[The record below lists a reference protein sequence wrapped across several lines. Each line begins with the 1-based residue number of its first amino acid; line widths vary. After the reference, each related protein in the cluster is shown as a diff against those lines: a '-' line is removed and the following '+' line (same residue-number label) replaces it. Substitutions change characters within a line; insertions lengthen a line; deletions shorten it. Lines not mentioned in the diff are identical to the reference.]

1 MIGVRVLL
9 IVLWAA
15 GSASAQGAD
24 QRPVRR
30 PEVSIGGGW
39 IGGAG
44 LGSADANLRANTTP
58 PQPLR
63 LFGTDTRMAGA
74 ATLQADV
81 GFSFNRRW
89 GIEGSVTKS
98 GPDLRSS
105 ISADSE
111 GAPGLTAIER
121 VDQYVI
127 EGRVVV
133 TLEELRLGERTLPFA
148 TAGAGYLR
156 HLHQGH
162 TLIEE
167 GRAFHVGGG
176 LKHWLLARDRGLL
189 KAAGIR
195 LDARLYVL
203 TSGITLNNDA
213 RPQGTISGSAF
224 VAF

>member
-1 MIGVRVLL
+1 
-9 IVLWAA
+9 
-15 GSASAQGAD
+15 
-24 QRPVRR
+24 
-30 PEVSIGGGW
+30 
-39 IGGAG
+39 
-44 LGSADANLRANTTP
+44 
-58 PQPLR
+58 
-63 LFGTDTRMAGA
+63 MAGA

-98 GPDLRSS
+98 SPDLRSS
-105 ISADSE
+105 VSADAE

-127 EGRVVV
+127 EGRVVI
-133 TLEELRLGERTLPFA
+133 TLEELRLSERTLPFA

-156 HLHQGH
+156 QLHQGH

-203 TSGITLNNDA
+203 TSGITLDDDA
-213 RPQGTISGSAF
+213 RPQGTISGAAF